1 MKKRGK
7 EIQINKWENFN
18 VNYGTVN
25 IENTKSIYI
34 NIMAWGLP
42 LLDIDNYQTILR
54 DIRKRIKKE
63 VYFAFNDNFN
73 KDQFLTSFDMRES
86 GLSKLK
92 PSYMHT
98 EITLFQVSGKSLTDP
113 DIVMD
118 VEEIITMVIQNV
130 LNDTEYFKFKAKK
143 ELL

>member
-1 MKKRGK
+1 MKKSGK
-7 EIQINKWENFN
+7 EIQLNKWDNFN

-25 IENTKSIYI
+25 TEKTKSIYI

-42 LLDIDNYQTILR
+42 LLDIDDYQPILK

-63 VYFAFNDNFN
+63 VYFAFNENFN
-73 KDQFLTSFDMRES
+73 KNQYLTSFDMRES

-98 EITLFQVSGKSLTDP
+98 EITLFQVSNKSLTDP
-113 DIVMD
+113 DLVMD
-118 VEEIITMVIQNV
+118 VEEIISMIIQNV
-130 LNDTEYFKFKAKK
+130 LDDTEYFNFKPKK
-143 ELL
+143 EQL